1 MLTVF
6 GRAWHLS
13 RTVFTHLFVPRVLRR
28 HAPPRAERMQAA
40 LEEAGGLWIK
50 LGQALALR
58 FDILPADYCLQFF
71 QLLNK
76 MAPFPATA
84 ARSIIET

>member
-13 RTVFTHLFVPRVLRR
+13 QRFFTHLFVPWVLRR
-28 HAPPRAERMQAA
+28 HAPPRAARMQAA

-58 FDILPADYCLQFF
+58 FDILPADYCSF
-71 QLLNK
+71 
-76 MAPFPATA
+76 
-84 ARSIIET
+84 SC